1 MPQDK
6 KKPEKKPPEKRPA
19 KKKGPKQ
26 QMSHGG
32 DAEPATDDEAKTYKA
47 KRTH

>member
-6 KKPEKKPPEKRPA
+6 KKPEKKPAEKRPA

-26 QMSHGG
+26 QMNHGG
-32 DAEPATDDEAKTYKA
+32 DMEPVTDDEAKAQKA
-47 KRTH
+47 KRKY

>member
-1 MPQDK
+1 MPNDK
-6 KKPEKKPPEKRPA
+6 KKPVKKAPEKRPA

-32 DAEPATDDEAKTYKA
+32 DMEPVTDDEAKAQKT